1 MFIRQEFRLYPNK
14 HQKSRLSGWI
24 GCARKVWNIM
34 LAKNIEQYETNKK
47 FIFAYDMNSML
58 PVIKKDV
65 ETNYLKDCPSQVLQQ
80 KCQDLDTA
88 LKNTFKHKRGFPKFK
103 SKKTDMS
110 GIRFPQG
117 VKYDDGKIYLPKI
130 KDGIKFKMHREFL
143 GEPGAVTIKRDK
155 VGDYWVSILMKVEDS
170 FCSEK
175 VDIISSVGVDVGL
188 KEFATLSD
196 GSVIKNPKFGKKNK
210 RKIKLA
216 ARKHS
221 RKQKGSKNK
230 EKSRIRLAKQHRK
243 ISRQRKEF
251 VIQTAVSIAKEYDL
265 ISIEDL
271 NIKGM
276 VKNRKLAFSVSDVG
290 FGMFFASLEWQ
301 CQKRGKHL
309 NKISRWFPS
318 SKTCSCCGSIKQD
331 LTLSDRIYKCNECGH
346 EMDRDLNAAINI
358 DSVGSDEYRRNYG
371 NIRLLDTND
380 GEVSLSDVAESF
392 GVGSCV
398 AKATQ

>member
-1 MFIRQEFRLYPNK
+1 
-14 HQKSRLSGWI
+14 
-24 GCARKVWNIM
+24 
-34 LAKNIEQYETNKK
+34 
-47 FIFAYDMNSML
+47 
-58 PVIKKDV
+58 
-65 ETNYLKDCPSQVLQQ
+65 
-80 KCQDLDTA
+80 
-88 LKNTFKHKRGFPKFK
+88 
-103 SKKTDMS
+103 MS

-117 VKYDDGKIYLPKI
+117 IKYDDGKIYLPKI

-175 VDIISSVGVDVGL
+175 VEILSSVGVDVGL

-210 RKIKLA
+210 RKIKLSS
-216 ARKHS
+216 RKHS

-230 EKSRIRLAKQHRK
+230 EKARIRLAKQHRK
-243 ISRQRKEF
+243 IARQRKEF
-251 VIQTAVSIAKEYDL
+251 VTQTAVSIAKKYDL

-290 FGMFFASLEWQ
+290 IGMFFTALEWQ
-301 CQKRGKHL
+301 CQKRGNHL

-371 NIRLLDTND
+371 NIRLIDTND
-380 GEVSLSDVAESF
+380 SEVSLSGIAESF

-398 AKATQ
+398 ALAAQ